1 MTFEQL
7 VTQGNQ
13 CIENQQPRQAIPY
26 FMQVL
31 QADPKHVA
39 AISGLAK
46 ATLQLNDIDNAWQ
59 MLQMALALAPDDPDV
74 LNAAGYARLAFGDS
88 EGAVEKFEAALAN
101 RQDDPGILLNLASAL
116 CGTGDNE
123 RAGEIYQRLESEGR
137 ADATSRYNHSLLLL
151 LQGRL
156 TEAWPGFELRGQAT
170 NTGLR
175 QRELPGQL
183 WDGSAQPKDSLLIH
197 AEQGLGDNIQF
208 IRYVALISDRVGR
221 VVVEAPKALFD
232 LFASVVGID
241 ELIPQGDEIPFCEWH
256 ASVMSLPA
264 LCATSEDRIP
274 AEVPYLAVETA
285 AVERWHQKIGQ
296 GDGRLHVGLVWAGN
310 PGHRRD
316 RERSIS
322 LRTLVPALAAQQGIA
337 FHAFQIGE
345 PLEQARDIAGAPE
358 INILFPEPQPFT
370 EVAAALSAVDLL
382 VSVDT
387 ALAHLAGALGL
398 PVWTLI
404 SRIPD
409 WRWMLDRPD
418 TPWYPSMRLFRQPV
432 PGDWDTVAKSVG
444 EALAKDAPRR
454 G

>member
-7 VTQGNQ
+7 VAEGNQ

-39 AISGLAK
+39 ALAGLAK

-88 EGAVEKFEAALAN
+88 EGAVEKFEAALAH

-116 CGTGDNE
+116 CGTGDND
-123 RAGEIYQRLESEGR
+123 RAGDIYQRLESEGR

-156 TEAWPGFELRGQAT
+156 T
-170 NTGLR
+170 
-175 QRELPGQL
+175 
-183 WDGSAQPKDSLLIH
+183 DSLLIH

-232 LFASVVGID
+232 LFASVAGID

-274 AEVPYLAVETA
+274 AEVPYLSVETA

-322 LRTLVPALAAQQGIA
+322 LRSLMPALEAQQGIA

-345 PLEQARDIAGAPE
+345 PLEQIRDTAGALE
-358 INILFPEPQPFT
+358 INVLFPEPQPFT

-382 VSVDT
+382 ISVDT

-409 WRWMLDRPD
+409 WRWLLDRPD

-432 PGDWDTVAKSVG
+432 PGDWDSVAKSVG
-444 EALAKDAPRR
+444 EALANDPPRR